1 MHGIYVLLLDIDD
14 VCIRVGSLGSIDF
27 DGIYAYVGSA
37 LNSLDARVSR
47 HLRRDKRKH
56 WHIDYLTS
64 NDRVNIR
71 YVLCAE
77 IDKSKKDDDGIDGI
91 DGIDGQ
97 WSKRRYECIISRGIA
112 EKGSSIKRF
121 GSSDCKCASHLHL
134 LGYDVYKA
142 VEVVKEV
149 LMAYSILTTRFYKTV

>member
-1 MHGIYVLLLDIDD
+1 MHGLYVLLLDIDD
-14 VCIRVGSLGSIDF
+14 ACISVGSLGSIDF

-37 LNSLDARVSR
+37 FNSLDARVSR

-77 IDKSKKDDDGIDGI
+77 MDKSRKKEDD
-91 DGIDGQ
+91 
-97 WSKRRYECIISRGIA
+97 ECIISRGIA

-121 GSSDCKCASHLHL
+121 GSSDCKCVSHLHL

-149 LMAYSILTTRFYKTV
+149 FLAYSILTTRFYRLYES

>member
-1 MHGIYVLLLDIDD
+1 MHGLYVLLLDIDD
-14 VCIRVGSLGSIDF
+14 ACISVGSLGSIDF
-27 DGIYAYVGSA
+27 DGVYAYVGSA
-37 LNSLDARVSR
+37 FNSLDARVSR

-77 IDKSKKDDDGIDGI
+77 MDKSRKKEDDGIDSH
-91 DGIDGQ
+91 
-97 WSKRRYECIISRGIA
+97 WSKRRYECIISRCIA
-112 EKGSSIKRF
+112 EKGSSIKGF
-121 GSSDCKCASHLHL
+121 GSSDCRCVSHLHL

-142 VEVVKEV
+142 VEIVKEV
-149 LMAYSILTTRFYKTV
+149 FLAYSILTTRFYRLYED